1 MFLDVATGYPG
12 SCQDSRN
19 LRDSSLFRRA
29 QNHEILTEPEDV
41 TENASIRPIMLDRA
55 YTLLPWLVN
64 PYSFGPALTRPQRK
78 SNKKLSKGRVH
89 VERAFGILKAHWR
102 CLLKRLDNEIENVL
116 SVFITCCFL
125 HNICQMNKVDYIDDD
140 GILDDVLRQEREAR
154 QRRGQNHYRNRSGVT
169 VRLCLKVH

>member
-12 SCQDSRN
+12 SCPDSRN

-41 TENASIRPIMLDRA
+41 TENASIRPIMLDGA

-78 SNKKLSKGRVH
+78 FNKKLSKGRVH
-89 VERAFGILKAHWR
+89 VERAFGILKARWR
-102 CLLKRLDNEIENVL
+102 CFLMRLDNQIENIFQVL
-116 SVFITCCFL
+116 LL
-125 HNICQMNKVDYIDDD
+125 HVAFYTIFAK
-140 GILDDVLRQEREAR
+140 
-154 QRRGQNHYRNRSGVT
+154 
-169 VRLCLKVH
+169 